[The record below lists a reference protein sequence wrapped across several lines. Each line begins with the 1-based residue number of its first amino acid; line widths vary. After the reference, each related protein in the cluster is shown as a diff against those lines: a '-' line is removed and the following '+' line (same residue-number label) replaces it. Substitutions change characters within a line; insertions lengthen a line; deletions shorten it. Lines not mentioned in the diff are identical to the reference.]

1 MKTARKIFAAV
12 IAVALVFAFCLTAF
26 ATDGKGSITIINP
39 KADATYTAVKIFDVT
54 YSGDNYSYTI
64 KSTDPAYNKVAAYAA
79 RSDSGLTLTLNGDVY
94 VATVDDTFSAAAF
107 AAYLKG
113 YSAELG
119 TGTAFVKGTDGKVKA
134 TDLDLGYYF
143 ITGTSGSVCELT
155 TAKDIAINDK
165 NEGQEIDKT
174 VDDADKTV
182 EVGQVLTFTLT
193 SAVPS
198 TAGYQTYS
206 YVISDTMTEG
216 LTFNEDVKVYIDG
229 VEITEGFV
237 LTNNATGFVVEF
249 DMMNLQDKAGAE
261 LKVVY
266 TATVNEKAIVRNEE
280 INTATL
286 KYSNNPSD
294 STSTTT
300 TTDEEK
306 VYSYNINVDKYDT
319 KDETK
324 KLEGAKF
331 VLKNAAGKFYKYDET
346 TKTVSWVDAQED
358 ATEVVTDENGAASFN
373 GLEQGTYYLVETEAP
388 AGFNKLV
395 NPITIVISKDGTSY
409 VGDNATTLNATDLSL
424 TAKVA
429 NSSGSIL
436 PETGG
441 TGTMIFI
448 IVGTLAV
455 LCAGIFLVTNK
466 RMSKEA
472 I

>member
-26 ATDGKGSITIINP
+26 AADGKGSITIINP

-64 KSTDPAYNKVAAYAA
+64 KSTDAAYPKVSAYAA

-119 TGTAFVKGTDGKVKA
+119 TGTAFVKGEDGKVKA
-134 TDLDLGYYF
+134 SDLDLGYYF

-182 EVGQVLTFTLT
+182 EVGQVLTYTLK

-198 TAGYQTYS
+198 TAGYETYT

-216 LTFNEDVKVYIDG
+216 LTFNRDVKVYIG
-229 VEITEGFV
+229 GEEATEGFV
-237 LTNNATGFVVEF
+237 VTNNENGFAVNF
-249 DMMNLQDKAGAE
+249 DMMQLQAQAGAE
-261 LKVVY
+261 IKVEY

-286 KYSNNPSD
+286 RYSNNPSD
-294 STSTTT
+294 SSATTT
-300 TTDEEK
+300 TTDEER

-319 KDETK
+319 NDETK

-331 VLKNAAGKFYKYDET
+331 VLKDASGKFYKYDAT
-346 TKTVSWVDAQED
+346 AKVVSWVDTQEE
-358 ATEVVTDENGAASFN
+358 ATEVVTDANGAASFN
-373 GLEQGTYYLVETEAP
+373 GLVQGTYYLVETEAP
-388 AGFNKLV
+388 AGFNKLI
-395 NPITIVISKDGTSY
+395 NPITVIISKDGTSY
-409 VGDNATTLNATDLSL
+409 VSDNATTLNATDLSL